1 MKQMKLWMLAVILV
15 ICGVTIASISLRSCE
30 KAHAQEDNPAPCS
43 TPRFHW
49 NSERKAM
56 FA

>member
-1 MKQMKLWMLAVILV
+1 MKQMKLWMLTAILV